1 MTKSEEPQVP
11 GKNPADG
18 DKTPGLRED
27 SPPDGLSGIPFI
39 EHWSRR
45 PAREDGSGLCDFM
58 IVLESAA
65 LLFTEVEGLST
76 DGKDP
81 ETRRD
86 AAERWKKETLGPALE
101 ALRETG
107 ERIRAGEAVFE
118 EDTGK
123 LAFCASP
130 GLAKDIRVYRFAVV
144 RGGLRP
150 EGAGAEFSVSYG
162 DPARGDDGALVRFDK
177 NDPLHVLGT
186 GVLRKPGSIFDF
198 LQYVKEKEAAV
209 GRHDFLACGT
219 EEDLLALYL
228 KGGLAP
234 PKSEDGKQGALV
246 ARTGLWEEFRE
257 SPEGRNF
264 EESLE
269 SARPWD
275 DLERKA
281 WRKSSERAADFDAVS
296 PWRISSPADIIAA
309 MPVAMRA
316 ALSENM
322 LDAME
327 DFGED
332 SAYEFRTSQTELD
345 PKTCYVFMQTRRGEY
360 FEGTDEDYRK
370 LRLETLETG
379 CGMVKNM
386 NPQIETVVGVA
397 REVPGPG
404 ADVEDELILFD
415 CSRWGENERIL
426 YAEKNLGGKFLSGE
440 KERPVPEA
448 KPAPGMLFPLTR
460 LEALTALGDAA
471 REGRRLR
478 AEKGPAAR
486 DARGRWAETVGQ
498 YLETVF
504 GLRGAGRNLLSEK
517 GKMKEAFVELSGICG
532 LDGGPPRHV
541 FLPEE
546 ESAALLQGQIEIVES
561 TILGLGGTL
570 PERAKPGTKP
580 KKRRAKR
587 PKSGIPKRKKKKSK
601 RKR

>member
-45 PAREDGSGLCDFM
+45 PVREDGSGLCDFM
-58 IVLESAA
+58 ILLESAA
-65 LLFTEVEGLST
+65 LLFTEVEGFSA

-81 ETRRD
+81 EIRRD
-86 AAERWKKETLGPALE
+86 VAERWKKETLGPALE

-150 EGAGAEFSVSYG
+150 EDAGAEFSVSYG

-186 GVLRKPGSIFDF
+186 GVLRKLGYILDF
-198 LQYVKEKEAAV
+198 FWYAKEKEAAI

-234 PKSEDGKQGALV
+234 PKSEDGKQDALV

-264 EESLE
+264 KERLE
-269 SARPWD
+269 SSRPWD

-281 WRKSSERAADFDAVS
+281 RRKYSERPADFNAIS
-296 PWRISSPADIIAA
+296 PWRISSPVDIIASQPLMLRA
-309 MPVAMRA
+309 M
-316 ALSENM
+316 LSKKM

-327 DFGED
+327 DFDED
-332 SAYEFRTSQTELD
+332 SGYKFRISQPEAD

-379 CGMVKNM
+379 CGAAKNSI
-386 NPQIETVVGVA
+386 PRIETVVGVA
-397 REVPGPG
+397 REVPGSE
-404 ADVEDELILFD
+404 ADVEDEFILFD

-426 YAEKNLGGKFLSGE
+426 YAWETPE
-440 KERPVPEA
+440 EEERP
-448 KPAPGMLFPLTR
+448 APKAELTPGTLFPLTR
-460 LEALTALGDAA
+460 LEALAALGDAA

-486 DARGRWAETVGQ
+486 DARGRWAETVGP

-517 GKMKEAFVELSGICG
+517 GKMREAFVELSGIYG

-546 ESAALLQGQIEIVES
+546 ESEALLQGQIEIVES

-580 KKRRAKR
+580 KKHRAKR

>member
-1 MTKSEEPQVP
+1 MTKPEEPQVP
-11 GKNPADG
+11 GKNPAAG
-18 DKTPGLRED
+18 DETPGLRED

-65 LLFTEVEGLST
+65 LLFTEVGGFST
-76 DGKDP
+76 DGTDP

-118 EDTGK
+118 ENTGK